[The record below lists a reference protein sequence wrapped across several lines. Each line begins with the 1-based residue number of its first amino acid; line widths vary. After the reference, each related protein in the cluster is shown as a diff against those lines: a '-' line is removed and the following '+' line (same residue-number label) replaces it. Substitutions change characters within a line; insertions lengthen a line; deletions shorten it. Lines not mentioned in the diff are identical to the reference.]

1 MVDNNWVYHH
11 QGHITPDVL
20 WITLI
25 HEDITLALYLATYT
39 IASYMEQNCKQRN
52 AYVFWF

>member
-39 IASYMEQNCKQRN
+39 DASYMEQNCKQRN